1 MIALKI
7 RSVNIVCSIRF
18 APLLTHHIGKRLNEF
33 SLIED
38 QKFIFDKILNIIDE
52 KKIEAVLI
60 AGDVYDKPVPSAE
73 AVTVLN
79 SFLNSLAKRNLK
91 VFVISGNHDSQE
103 RIGFGAELISQSG
116 VYMSKPFS
124 RNVETHK
131 IKDEY
136 GEINIYMLPF
146 IKPAMV
152 KHVYEEADIDSYD
165 SAMAYV
171 MEQTKVD
178 EGERNLLIAHQF
190 VRGADRC
197 DSEEVS
203 VGGIDEVSV
212 ENFKRFDYVALGH
225 LHSPQHIKSEFVRYS
240 GTPLKYSFSE
250 AKHQKTAL
258 IVNMKEKGN
267 ITLEKVPLIP
277 KHDMIEIKG
286 KYQEIMSKDF
296 YKDIDRMDYAHVTLT
311 DEQDVLHAMELLR
324 TVYPNIMKLD
334 YDNTRTRSN
343 NEIKGGKNVEKKQ
356 PLDLFKEFYELQNNQ
371 PMSREQ
377 ADFMDKLIKDVW
389 EVNE

>member
-1 MIALKI
+1 M
-7 RSVNIVCSIRF
+7 RF
-18 APLLTHHIGKRLNEF
+18 LHLADLHIGKRLNEF

-124 RNVETHK
+124 GNVETHK

-152 KHVYEEADIDSYD
+152 KHAYEEDDIDSYD

-178 EGERNLLIAHQF
+178 ESERNLLIAHQF

-225 LHSPQHIKSEFVRYS
+225 LHSPQHIKNEFVRYS

-258 IVNMKEKGN
+258 IVDMKEKGN
-267 ITLEKVPLIP
+267 ITLEKIPLIP

-343 NEIKGGKNVEKKQ
+343 NEIKGGENVEKKQ

-371 PMSREQ
+371 PMSSEQ

>member
-1 MIALKI
+1 M
-7 RSVNIVCSIRF
+7 RF
-18 APLLTHHIGKRLNEF
+18 LHLADLHIGKRLNEF

>member
-1 MIALKI
+1 M
-7 RSVNIVCSIRF
+7 RF
-18 APLLTHHIGKRLNEF
+18 LHLADLHIGKRLNEF

-116 VYMSKPFS
+116 VYMSKPFCG
-124 RNVETHK
+124 NVETHK

-258 IVNMKEKGN
+258 IVDMKEKGN
-267 ITLEKVPLIP
+267 VILEKVPLIP

-343 NEIKGGKNVEKKQ
+343 NEIKGGENVEKKQ

>member
-1 MIALKI
+1 M
-7 RSVNIVCSIRF
+7 RF
-18 APLLTHHIGKRLNEF
+18 LHLADLHIGKRLNEF

-124 RNVETHK
+124 GNVETHK

-152 KHVYEEADIDSYD
+152 KHAYEEDDIDSYD

-178 EGERNLLIAHQF
+178 ESERNLLIAHQF

-225 LHSPQHIKSEFVRYS
+225 LHSPQHIKNEFVRYS

-258 IVNMKEKGN
+258 IVDMKEKGN
-267 ITLEKVPLIP
+267 ITLEKIPLIP

-343 NEIKGGKNVEKKQ
+343 NEIKGGENVEKKQ

>member
-1 MIALKI
+1 M
-7 RSVNIVCSIRF
+7 RF
-18 APLLTHHIGKRLNEF
+18 LHLADLHIGKRLNEF

-124 RNVETHK
+124 GNVETHK

-212 ENFKRFDYVALGH
+212 ENFKRFDYVVLGH

-258 IVNMKEKGN
+258 IVDMKEKGN

-343 NEIKGGKNVEKKQ
+343 NEIKGVENVEKKQ

>member
-1 MIALKI
+1 M
-7 RSVNIVCSIRF
+7 RF
-18 APLLTHHIGKRLNEF
+18 LHLADLHIGKRLNEF

-116 VYMSKPFS
+116 VYMSKPFCG
-124 RNVETHK
+124 NVETHK

-178 EGERNLLIAHQF
+178 ESERNLLIAHQF

-258 IVNMKEKGN
+258 IVDMKEKGN

-343 NEIKGGKNVEKKQ
+343 NEIKGGENVEKKQ

>member
-1 MIALKI
+1 M
-7 RSVNIVCSIRF
+7 RF
-18 APLLTHHIGKRLNEF
+18 LHLADLHIGKRLNEF

-116 VYMSKPFS
+116 VYMSKPFCG
-124 RNVETHK
+124 NVETHK

-178 EGERNLLIAHQF
+178 ESERNLLIAHQF

-258 IVNMKEKGN
+258 IVDMKEKGN
-267 ITLEKVPLIP
+267 IILEKVPLIP

-343 NEIKGGKNVEKKQ
+343 NEIKGGENVEKKQ

-371 PMSREQ
+371 PMSCEQ

>member
-1 MIALKI
+1 M
-7 RSVNIVCSIRF
+7 RF
-18 APLLTHHIGKRLNEF
+18 LHLADLHIGKRLNEF

-103 RIGFGAELISQSG
+103 RIGFGAELISRSG

-124 RNVETHK
+124 GNVETHK

-240 GTPLKYSFSE
+240 GTPLKYFFSE

-258 IVNMKEKGN
+258 IVDMKEKGN
-267 ITLEKVPLIP
+267 ITIEKVPLIP

-343 NEIKGGKNVEKKQ
+343 NEIKGVENVEKKQ

>member
-1 MIALKI
+1 M
-7 RSVNIVCSIRF
+7 RF
-18 APLLTHHIGKRLNEF
+18 LHLADLHIGKRLNEF

-124 RNVETHK
+124 GNVETHK

-136 GEINIYMLPF
+136 GEINVYMLPF

-178 EGERNLLIAHQF
+178 ESERNLLIAHQF

-258 IVNMKEKGN
+258 IVDMKEKGN
-267 ITLEKVPLIP
+267 IILEKVPLIP
-277 KHDMIEIKG
+277 KHDMLEIKG

-343 NEIKGGKNVEKKQ
+343 NEIKGGENVEKKQ

>member
-1 MIALKI
+1 M
-7 RSVNIVCSIRF
+7 RF
-18 APLLTHHIGKRLNEF
+18 LHLADLHIGKRLNEF

-258 IVNMKEKGN
+258 IVDMKEKGN
-267 ITLEKVPLIP
+267 IILEKVPLIP

-343 NEIKGGKNVEKKQ
+343 NEIKGGENVEKKQ

>member
-1 MIALKI
+1 M
-7 RSVNIVCSIRF
+7 RF
-18 APLLTHHIGKRLNEF
+18 LHLADLHIGKRLNEF

-124 RNVETHK
+124 GNVETHK

-136 GEINIYMLPF
+136 GEINVYMLPF

-178 EGERNLLIAHQF
+178 ESERNLLIAHQF

-258 IVNMKEKGN
+258 IVDMKEKGN
-267 ITLEKVPLIP
+267 IILEKVPLIP
-277 KHDMIEIKG
+277 KHDMLEIKG
-286 KYQEIMSKDF
+286 KYQEIMSKDY

-343 NEIKGGKNVEKKQ
+343 NEIKGVENVEKKQ

>member
-1 MIALKI
+1 M
-7 RSVNIVCSIRF
+7 RF
-18 APLLTHHIGKRLNEF
+18 LHLADLHIGKRLNEF

-124 RNVETHK
+124 GNVETHK

-152 KHVYEEADIDSYD
+152 KHAYEEADIDSYD

-178 EGERNLLIAHQF
+178 ESERNLLIAHQF

-258 IVNMKEKGN
+258 IVDMKEKGN

-343 NEIKGGKNVEKKQ
+343 NEIKGGENVEKKQ

>member
-1 MIALKI
+1 M
-7 RSVNIVCSIRF
+7 RF
-18 APLLTHHIGKRLNEF
+18 LHLADLHIGKRLNEI

-103 RIGFGAELISQSG
+103 RIGFGAELISRSG

-124 RNVETHK
+124 GNVETHK

-171 MEQTKVD
+171 MGQTKVD

-258 IVNMKEKGN
+258 IVDMKEKGN

-343 NEIKGGKNVEKKQ
+343 NEIKGGENVEKKQ

-377 ADFMDKLIKDVW
+377 VDFMDKLIKDVW

>member
-1 MIALKI
+1 M
-7 RSVNIVCSIRF
+7 RF
-18 APLLTHHIGKRLNEF
+18 LHLADLHIGKRLNEF

-103 RIGFGAELISQSG
+103 RIGFGADLISQSG

-124 RNVETHK
+124 GNVETHK

-258 IVNMKEKGN
+258 IVDMKEKGN
-267 ITLEKVPLIP
+267 IILEKVPLIP
-277 KHDMIEIKG
+277 KHDMLEIKG
-286 KYQEIMSKDF
+286 KYQEIMSKDY

-343 NEIKGGKNVEKKQ
+343 NEIKGVENVEKKQ

-377 ADFMDKLIKDVW
+377 ADFMDKLIKGVW

>member
-1 MIALKI
+1 M
-7 RSVNIVCSIRF
+7 RF
-18 APLLTHHIGKRLNEF
+18 LHLADLHIGKRLNEI

-124 RNVETHK
+124 GNVETHK

-258 IVNMKEKGN
+258 IVDMKEKGN
-267 ITLEKVPLIP
+267 IILEKVPLIP

-296 YKDIDRMDYAHVTLT
+296 YKDVDRMDYAHVTLT

-343 NEIKGGKNVEKKQ
+343 NEIKGGENVEKKQ

>member
-1 MIALKI
+1 M
-7 RSVNIVCSIRF
+7 RF
-18 APLLTHHIGKRLNEF
+18 LHLADLHIGKRLNEF

-124 RNVETHK
+124 GNVETHK

-178 EGERNLLIAHQF
+178 ESERNLLIAHQF

-258 IVNMKEKGN
+258 IVDMKEKGN

-343 NEIKGGKNVEKKQ
+343 NEIKGGENVEKKQ

>member
-1 MIALKI
+1 M
-7 RSVNIVCSIRF
+7 RF
-18 APLLTHHIGKRLNEF
+18 LHLADLHIGKRLNEF

-116 VYMSKPFS
+116 VYMSKPFCG
-124 RNVETHK
+124 NVETHK

-136 GEINIYMLPF
+136 GEINVYMLPF

-258 IVNMKEKGN
+258 IVDMKEKGN
-267 ITLEKVPLIP
+267 IILEKVPLIP

-343 NEIKGGKNVEKKQ
+343 NEIKGGENVEKKQ

>member
-1 MIALKI
+1 M
-7 RSVNIVCSIRF
+7 RF
-18 APLLTHHIGKRLNEF
+18 LHLADLHIGKRLNEF

-124 RNVETHK
+124 GNVETHK

-258 IVNMKEKGN
+258 IVDMKEKGN
-267 ITLEKVPLIP
+267 IILEKVPLIP

-343 NEIKGGKNVEKKQ
+343 NEIKGGENVEKKQ

>member
-1 MIALKI
+1 M
-7 RSVNIVCSIRF
+7 RF
-18 APLLTHHIGKRLNEF
+18 LHLADLHIGKRLNEF

-38 QKFIFDKILNIIDE
+38 QKFIFD
-52 KKIEAVLI
+52 KIEAVLI

-103 RIGFGAELISQSG
+103 RIGFGADLISQSG

-124 RNVETHK
+124 GNVETHK

-178 EGERNLLIAHQF
+178 ESERNLLIAHQF

-258 IVNMKEKGN
+258 IVDMKEKGN

-343 NEIKGGKNVEKKQ
+343 NEIKGVENVEKKQ

>member
-1 MIALKI
+1 M
-7 RSVNIVCSIRF
+7 RF
-18 APLLTHHIGKRLNEF
+18 LHLADLHIGKRLNEF

-116 VYMSKPFS
+116 VYMSKPFCG
-124 RNVETHK
+124 NVETHK

-178 EGERNLLIAHQF
+178 ESERNLLIAHQF

-258 IVNMKEKGN
+258 IVDMKEKGN
-267 ITLEKVPLIP
+267 IILEKVPLIP

-296 YKDIDRMDYAHVTLT
+296 YKDIDRMDYVHVTLT

-343 NEIKGGKNVEKKQ
+343 NEIKGVENVEKKQ

-371 PMSREQ
+371 PMSCEQ

>member
-1 MIALKI
+1 M
-7 RSVNIVCSIRF
+7 RF
-18 APLLTHHIGKRLNEF
+18 LHLADLHIGKRLNEF

-103 RIGFGAELISQSG
+103 RIGFGAELISRSG

-124 RNVETHK
+124 GNVETHK

-258 IVNMKEKGN
+258 IVDMKEKGN

-343 NEIKGGKNVEKKQ
+343 NEIKGGENVEKKQ

>member
-1 MIALKI
+1 M
-7 RSVNIVCSIRF
+7 RF
-18 APLLTHHIGKRLNEF
+18 LHLADLHIGKRLNEF

-124 RNVETHK
+124 GNVETHK

-178 EGERNLLIAHQF
+178 ESERNLLIAHQF

-258 IVNMKEKGN
+258 IVDMKEKGN
-267 ITLEKVPLIP
+267 IILEKVPLIP

-343 NEIKGGKNVEKKQ
+343 NEIKGGENVEKKQ

-377 ADFMDKLIKDVW
+377 VDFMDKLIKDVW

>member
-1 MIALKI
+1 M
-7 RSVNIVCSIRF
+7 RF
-18 APLLTHHIGKRLNEF
+18 LHLADLHIGKRLNEF

-124 RNVETHK
+124 GNVETHK

-152 KHVYEEADIDSYD
+152 KHAYEEADIDSYD

-178 EGERNLLIAHQF
+178 ESERNLLIAHQF

-258 IVNMKEKGN
+258 IVDMKEKGN

-311 DEQDVLHAMELLR
+311 DEQDILHAMELLR

-343 NEIKGGKNVEKKQ
+343 NEIKGGENVEKKQ

>member
-1 MIALKI
+1 M
-7 RSVNIVCSIRF
+7 RF
-18 APLLTHHIGKRLNEF
+18 LHLADLHIGKRLNEF

-103 RIGFGAELISQSG
+103 RIGFGAELISRSG

-124 RNVETHK
+124 GNVETHK

-197 DSEEVS
+197 
-203 VGGIDEVSV
+203 
-212 ENFKRFDYVALGH
+212 
-225 LHSPQHIKSEFVRYS
+225 P
-240 GTPLKYSFSE
+240 
-250 AKHQKTAL
+250 
-258 IVNMKEKGN
+258 
-267 ITLEKVPLIP
+267 
-277 KHDMIEIKG
+277 
-286 KYQEIMSKDF
+286 
-296 YKDIDRMDYAHVTLT
+296 
-311 DEQDVLHAMELLR
+311 
-324 TVYPNIMKLD
+324 
-334 YDNTRTRSN
+334 
-343 NEIKGGKNVEKKQ
+343 
-356 PLDLFKEFYELQNNQ
+356 
-371 PMSREQ
+371 
-377 ADFMDKLIKDVW
+377 
-389 EVNE
+389 

>member
-1 MIALKI
+1 M
-7 RSVNIVCSIRF
+7 RF
-18 APLLTHHIGKRLNEF
+18 LHLADLHIGKRLNEF

-79 SFLNSLAKRNLK
+79 GFLNSLAKRNLK

-124 RNVETHK
+124 GNVETHK

-152 KHVYEEADIDSYD
+152 KHAYEEADIDSYD

-178 EGERNLLIAHQF
+178 ESERNLLIAHQF

-258 IVNMKEKGN
+258 IVDMKEKGN
-267 ITLEKVPLIP
+267 IILEKVPLIP

-343 NEIKGGKNVEKKQ
+343 NEIKGGENVEKKQ

-371 PMSREQ
+371 PMSRQQ

>member
-1 MIALKI
+1 M
-7 RSVNIVCSIRF
+7 RF
-18 APLLTHHIGKRLNEF
+18 LHLADLHRGPRVTEF

>member
-1 MIALKI
+1 M
-7 RSVNIVCSIRF
+7 RF
-18 APLLTHHIGKRLNEF
+18 LHLADLHIGKRLNEF

-124 RNVETHK
+124 GNVENHK

-152 KHVYEEADIDSYD
+152 KHAYEEADIYSYD

-258 IVNMKEKGN
+258 IVDMKEKGN
-267 ITLEKVPLIP
+267 IILEKVPLIP

-343 NEIKGGKNVEKKQ
+343 NEIKGGENVEKKQ

>member
-1 MIALKI
+1 M
-7 RSVNIVCSIRF
+7 RF
-18 APLLTHHIGKRLNEF
+18 LHLADLHIGKRLNEF

-79 SFLNSLAKRNLK
+79 GFLNSLAKRNLK

-124 RNVETHK
+124 GNVETHK

-136 GEINIYMLPF
+136 GDINIYMLPF

-178 EGERNLLIAHQF
+178 ESERNLLIAHQF

-225 LHSPQHIKSEFVRYS
+225 LHGPQHIKSEYIRYS

-250 AKHQKTAL
+250 VKHQKSAL
-258 IVNMKEKGN
+258 IVDMKEKGK
-267 ITLEKVPLIP
+267 IIIEKVPLVP

-311 DEQDVLHAMELLR
+311 DEQDILNAMELLR

-343 NEIKGGKNVEKKQ
+343 SEIKGAQNTEKKQ

>member
-1 MIALKI
+1 M
-7 RSVNIVCSIRF
+7 RF
-18 APLLTHHIGKRLNEF
+18 LHLADLHIGKRLNEF

-124 RNVETHK
+124 GNVETH
-131 IKDEY
+131 
-136 GEINIYMLPF
+136 MLPF

-178 EGERNLLIAHQF
+178 ESERNLLIAHQF

-225 LHSPQHIKSEFVRYS
+225 LHSPF
-240 GTPLKYSFSE
+240 
-250 AKHQKTAL
+250 
-258 IVNMKEKGN
+258 
-267 ITLEKVPLIP
+267 
-277 KHDMIEIKG
+277 
-286 KYQEIMSKDF
+286 
-296 YKDIDRMDYAHVTLT
+296 
-311 DEQDVLHAMELLR
+311 LR
-324 TVYPNIMKLD
+324 QSI
-334 YDNTRTRSN
+334 
-343 NEIKGGKNVEKKQ
+343 KKQ
-356 PLDLFKEFYELQNNQ
+356 HLLW
-371 PMSREQ
+371 
-377 ADFMDKLIKDVW
+377 I
-389 EVNE
+389 

>member
-1 MIALKI
+1 M
-7 RSVNIVCSIRF
+7 RF
-18 APLLTHHIGKRLNEF
+18 LHLADLHIGKRLNEF

-116 VYMSKPFS
+116 VYMSKPLS
-124 RNVETHK
+124 GNVETHK

-178 EGERNLLIAHQF
+178 ESERNLLIAHQF

-258 IVNMKEKGN
+258 IVDMKEKGN

-343 NEIKGGKNVEKKQ
+343 NEIKGGENVEKKQ

-377 ADFMDKLIKDVW
+377 VDFMDKLIKDVW

>member
-1 MIALKI
+1 M
-7 RSVNIVCSIRF
+7 RF
-18 APLLTHHIGKRLNEF
+18 LHLADLHIGKRLNEF

-103 RIGFGAELISQSG
+103 RIGFGAELISRSG

-124 RNVETHK
+124 GNVETHK

-178 EGERNLLIAHQF
+178 ESERNLLIAHQF

-258 IVNMKEKGN
+258 IVDMKEKGN

-343 NEIKGGKNVEKKQ
+343 NEIKGGENVEKKQ

-377 ADFMDKLIKDVW
+377 VDFMDKLIKDVW

>member
-1 MIALKI
+1 M
-7 RSVNIVCSIRF
+7 RF
-18 APLLTHHIGKRLNEF
+18 LHLADLHIGKRLNEF

-124 RNVETHK
+124 GNVETHK

-178 EGERNLLIAHQF
+178 ESERNLLIAHQF

-250 AKHQKTAL
+250 AKHQKSAL
-258 IVNMKEKGN
+258 IVDMKEKGN
-267 ITLEKVPLIP
+267 IILEKVPLIP

-343 NEIKGGKNVEKKQ
+343 NEIKGGENVEKKQ

-371 PMSREQ
+371 PMSRQQ